1 MGYRTKSLRPVFL
14 AGWSCIA
21 FVAVWQI
28 QTQAKDSV
36 LALSAGL
43 LLLASLTLSRYILG
57 LAFTTG
63 PMLYLVV
70 FGLFHLGLVVP
81 WALGVYDVGRVSW
94 FVPYGL
100 ASAIGLIIYAILA
113 YQLGLIVVLGG
124 ERDGEKRSNDD
135 GEKLEDPEMYFA
147 GTLLFVSAAVMFVA
161 GLIRLD
167 PTGYYRLTYSDMF
180 RLRAESDPRLF
191 GSGITIALIGLSL
204 AVAGAAKER
213 IRTIFVC
220 ACLWIL
226 MLFYMG
232 FRGPALIA
240 GLIVYT
246 VALRKGISF
255 PRWLPWLAATLVLV
269 AIPIMRNAR
278 EDPLNE
284 RSFTMSLKEFNIL
297 DGPAEM
303 GATIRPLVETEALI
317 GAMNYRYGKTY
328 LTGLK
333 GVAPNLALR
342 WEASATESIE
352 DLPPSHWLIAVVDPW
367 TYRNNGGMGFSAVA
381 EPYMNFGI
389 AGVLAYFFLI
399 AFLLTRL
406 ERISVH
412 SSYALASWALIIGP
426 LLWTTRNDFANFFR
440 PAIWGLL
447 CLGLIRVLSAGYTL
461 TSRAKGARQLR
472 IRSRATETG
481 QL

>member
-1 MGYRTKSLRPVFL
+1 
-14 AGWSCIA
+14 
-21 FVAVWQI
+21 
-28 QTQAKDSV
+28 
-36 LALSAGL
+36 
-43 LLLASLTLSRYILG
+43 
-57 LAFTTG
+57 
-63 PMLYLVV
+63 
-70 FGLFHLGLVVP
+70 
-81 WALGVYDVGRVSW
+81 
-94 FVPYGL
+94 
-100 ASAIGLIIYAILA
+100 
-113 YQLGLIVVLGG
+113 
-124 ERDGEKRSNDD
+124 
-135 GEKLEDPEMYFA
+135 
-147 GTLLFVSAAVMFVA
+147 
-161 GLIRLD
+161 
-167 PTGYYRLTYSDMF
+167 
-180 RLRAESDPRLF
+180 
-191 GSGITIALIGLSL
+191 
-204 AVAGAAKER
+204 
-213 IRTIFVC
+213 
-220 ACLWIL
+220 
-226 MLFYMG
+226 
-232 FRGPALIA
+232 
-240 GLIVYT
+240 
-246 VALRKGISF
+246 
-255 PRWLPWLAATLVLV
+255 
-269 AIPIMRNAR
+269 MRNAR

-342 WEASATESIE
+342 WEAPATESIE